1 MRDLLNI
8 FKGIKLDSVIK
19 GTNKTLTTIKKIVPV
34 YKEVRPFIRK
44 EKSLLP
50 LKSDIKEPINNIK
63 KEYIDNDSL
72 TFFH

>member
-1 MRDLLNI
+1 MSDLLNI
-8 FKGIKLDSVIK
+8 FKGIKLDNVIK

-50 LKSDIKEPINNIK
+50 LKSDIK
-63 KEYIDNDSL
+63 
-72 TFFH
+72 